1 MVSERSKVIPKTKIS
16 DDLNGLLLYSKE
28 LGLDRMQIQA
38 AGGNTS
44 IKVGD
49 TLWVKASGKWLSKA
63 DEEGFMVQM
72 SISRINRAIELS
84 SCTDEDII
92 ECVIPSSVLIGLRPS
107 VEAPMHAVLD
117 FKYVVHTHDLKVIAL
132 TLSDQLLPKLELAL
146 EGLDWKFV
154 PYIKP
159 GIDLCR
165 QLQSLKD
172 KSDKIFILENHGLVV
187 CSDDL
192 SHLRSTMKDI
202 GRRLDSQLQSYHEKP
217 RDLRRRKVNIEGTGY
232 TLCEDNNIN
241 ELALQRT
248 WRERL
253 SKGMSLPDC
262 VVFLGPRVPVVDP
275 DEIGLREKLIKLS
288 SSNLPLN
295 SCICLVDNGI
305 IIRDDALKG
314 TTEMIRCMY
323 DLMSMLS
330 DDIDINYFT
339 DDIIQSLLDWDA
351 EKYRQQQNIF

>member
-1 MVSERSKVIPKTKIS
+1 MVSERSKVIPKSKIS
-16 DDLNGLLLYSKE
+16 DDLNGLLLYSKK

-63 DEEGFMVQM
+63 DEEGFMVPM
-72 SISRINRAIELS
+72 SISKINTAIELS
-84 SCTDEDII
+84 SCTDQDIT
-92 ECVIPSSVLIGLRPS
+92 ECIIPSRSLKSLRPS

-132 TLSDQLLPKLELAL
+132 TLSDQLFPKLKLAL
-146 EGLDWKFV
+146 EGLNWKFI

-172 KSDKIFILENHGLVV
+172 KNDKIFILENHGLVV

-192 SHLRSTMKDI
+192 SQLQFTISDI
-202 GRRLDSQLQSYHEKP
+202 GRRLDPHLERFDEKP
-217 RDLRRRKVNIEGTGY
+217 KELSIGKVNIEGTGY
-232 TLCEDNNIN
+232 SFCDDKDIN
-241 ELALQRT
+241 KLALKRI

-262 VVFLGPRVPVVDP
+262 VVFLGPNVPLLDP
-275 DEIGLREKLIKLS
+275 YEIGLREKLIKLS

-295 SCICLVDNGI
+295 SCISLLDQGI

-314 TTEMIRCMY
+314 TTEMIHCMY
-323 DLMSMLS
+323 DLMSMLP
-330 DDIDINYFT
+330 DDIDLNYFS
-339 DDIIQSLLDWDA
+339 DDIIQSLLNWDA

>member
-1 MVSERSKVIPKTKIS
+1 MVSERSQVNPERKFS
-16 DDLNGLLLYSKE
+16 DDLDGLLVYSKE

-63 DEEGFMVQM
+63 DEEGFVVPM
-72 SISRINRAIELS
+72 SISRIKKAIELS
-84 SCTDEDII
+84 SCTDQDII
-92 ECVIPSSVLIGLRPS
+92 ECIISSSSIKGLRPS

-132 TLSDQLLPKLELAL
+132 TLSDQLFPKLDLAL

-172 KSDKIFILENHGLVV
+172 ESDKIFILENHGLVV
-187 CSDDL
+187 CSDNL
-192 SHLRSTMKDI
+192 SQLESTMNDI
-202 GRRLDSQLQSYHEKP
+202 GRRLGSQLERCHEKP
-217 RDLRRRKVNIEGTGY
+217 RDLRKRKVNIEGTGY
-232 TLCEDNNIN
+232 TLCDDKNIN
-241 ELALQRT
+241 ELAVQHT

-262 VVFLGPRVPVVDP
+262 VVFLGPRVPAIDP
-275 DEIGLREKLIKLS
+275 DEIGLREKLLKLS

-295 SCICLVDNGI
+295 SCISLVDYGI

-314 TTEMIRCMY
+314 TTEMILCMY
-323 DLMSMLS
+323 DLMSMLP
-330 DDIDINYFT
+330 DNIDINYFT
-339 DDIIQSLLDWDA
+339 EDTIQSLLNWDA
-351 EKYRQQQNIF
+351 EKYRQKQNIF

>member
-1 MVSERSKVIPKTKIS
+1 
-16 DDLNGLLLYSKE
+16 
-28 LGLDRMQIQA
+28 
-38 AGGNTS
+38 
-44 IKVGD
+44 
-49 TLWVKASGKWLSKA
+49 
-63 DEEGFMVQM
+63 
-72 SISRINRAIELS
+72 
-84 SCTDEDII
+84 
-92 ECVIPSSVLIGLRPS
+92 
-107 VEAPMHAVLD
+107 
-117 FKYVVHTHDLKVIAL
+117 
-132 TLSDQLLPKLELAL
+132 
-146 EGLDWKFV
+146 
-154 PYIKP
+154 
-159 GIDLCR
+159 
-165 QLQSLKD
+165 
-172 KSDKIFILENHGLVV
+172 
-187 CSDDL
+187 
-192 SHLRSTMKDI
+192 MKDL
-202 GRRLDSQLQSYHEKP
+202 GRRLDSQLESYHEKP

-339 DDIIQSLLDWDA
+339 DDIIQSLLSWDA